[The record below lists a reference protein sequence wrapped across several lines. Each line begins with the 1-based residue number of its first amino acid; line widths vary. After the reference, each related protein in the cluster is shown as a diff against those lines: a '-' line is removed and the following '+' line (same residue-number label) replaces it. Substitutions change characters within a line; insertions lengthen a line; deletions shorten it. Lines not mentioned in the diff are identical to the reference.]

1 MKLKS
6 SIFYK
11 LLLFILPLV
20 CLPTAVVGYFSIQ
33 ASVERVNRLVRQE
46 QMVQV
51 EAAAKKI
58 NDVLHSCRIDL
69 ATITGLPLIE
79 EYNLARSFRLKAE
92 AGFNR
97 DNIVRLF
104 QDFLARTPYYWQLRY
119 IDAQGRELIKVRRGQ
134 TSPPR
139 EQAAAAPLMAAA
151 RRLAPGGVYFSPLVS
166 SRDLGGFVM
175 HCARPTDSPWD
186 RFTGLVVIDLDFERI
201 TQVVR
206 GIHVGQQGYAF
217 LVDQSG
223 RNLVHPTA
231 PPYALGP
238 EMGPD
243 SLRRLLADMMAGGTG
258 WQSYYFQDE
267 EKVAAYAPIPSL
279 HWSVGATIP
288 VKEFRQEA
296 DAIQGRVIQ
305 VMIIALILA
314 VTAVSILSYNLLK
327 PVRFLAA
334 ATERLAAGQSAKE
347 LPVTSRDEL
356 GELTLAFNRMSRNLE
371 RTQAELVRSEKL
383 VSLGRLSA
391 GVAHEIR
398 NPLSAMQGAM
408 VHLRRRRPDDPL
420 INEYGK
426 IVCEEI
432 ERLNRFVTE
441 FLYFAR
447 QAPPKPVPIDLNA
460 LIRSVQNLF
469 QEEAAKREIRFHD
482 LLDDTLP
489 LLMLDPHQMEQ
500 VLVNLLIN
508 AMDALPQGGYV
519 TFSTTWQRPGPGQP
533 GVVRLALEDNGV
545 GITPEQQASIF
556 DPFFT
561 TKDAGTGLG
570 LTLSLGIVEG
580 HGGQLEVE
588 SRPGQGT
595 TVMIRLPYRPAPQE
609 SQEKPGG

>member
-1 MKLKS
+1 MKFKS

-51 EAAAKKI
+51 EAAARKI
-58 NDVLHSCRIDL
+58 DDLLHSCRIDL

-92 AGFNR
+92 AGFNH

-104 QDFLARTPYYWQLRY
+104 QDFLARTPSYWQLRY
-119 IDAQGRELIKVRRGQ
+119 IDASGQELIKVRRGQ
-134 TSPPR
+134 SQPPL
-139 EQAAAAPLMAAA
+139 EKVAGAPLFSAA
-151 RRLAPGGVYFSPLVS
+151 RRLAPGGAYFSPLANS
-166 SRDLGGFVM
+166 PELGGFVM

-201 TQVVR
+201 TRMVR
-206 GIHVGQQGYAF
+206 AIHVGQRGYAF
-217 LVDQSG
+217 MVDHNG
-223 RNLVHPTA
+223 RNLVHPTS

-238 EMGPD
+238 EIGPD
-243 SLRRLLADMMAGGTG
+243 SLRRLLTDMLAGRTG
-258 WQSYYFQDE
+258 WLSYYFQGE
-267 EKVAAYAPIPSL
+267 EKVAAYAPIPSQ
-279 HWSVGATIP
+279 HWSVAATIP
-288 VKEFRQEA
+288 VNEFRQEA
-296 DAIQGRVIQ
+296 NAIQDRVIQ
-305 VMIIALILA
+305 VMIIALLLA
-314 VTAVSILSYNLLK
+314 VSGVSILSYSLVK
-327 PVRFLAA
+327 PVRSLAA

-356 GELTLAFNRMSRNLE
+356 GELTRAFNRMSRNLE

-398 NPLSAMQGAM
+398 NPLSAMLGAM
-408 VHLRRRRPDDPL
+408 VHLQRRRPEDPL

-426 IVCEEI
+426 IICEEI

-447 QAPPKPVPIDLNA
+447 QAPPQPVATDLNA
-460 LIRSVQNLF
+460 LVKSVQTLF
-469 QEEAAKREIRFHD
+469 QAEAAKREIRFHD
-482 LLDDTLP
+482 LLDATLP
-489 LLMLDPHQMEQ
+489 PLMLDPHQLEQ

-519 TFSTTWQRPGPGQP
+519 TFSTTWQRPTPGQP
-533 GVVRLALEDNGV
+533 GQVRLALEDNGV
-545 GITPEQQASIF
+545 GMTPEQQASIF

-570 LTLSLGIVEG
+570 LTLSLGIVQG
-580 HGGQLEVE
+580 HGGELEVE

-595 TVMIRLPYRPAPQE
+595 TVIIKLPYRPGTPAG
-609 SQEKPGG
+609 QEKAFG